1 VVGHEALREQ
11 VLREIE
17 EEAALA
23 QADADAEAEAEANN
37 GGGGTGGV
45 REEGKNE

>member
-23 QADADAEAEAEANN
+23 QAEADAEAESEANT
-37 GGGGTGGV
+37 GGTGGAM
-45 REEGKNE
+45 EEGKNE